1 MQTLALGTIQMP
13 EYRAKIRNK
22 KGKAKTRE
30 VKIFAG
36 CYSDA
41 EAEAQRETKRGEYV
55 HSLDNV
61 DFPKDKFKVLSRGQ
75 NDSI

>member
-1 MQTLALGTIQMP
+1 MP

-61 DFPKDKFKVLSRGQ
+61 DFVVKKILSVKRLTRK
-75 NDSI
+75 I

>member
-1 MQTLALGTIQMP
+1 MP

-61 DFPKDKFKVLSRGQ
+61 DFQKDKFKVLSRG
-75 NDSI
+75 